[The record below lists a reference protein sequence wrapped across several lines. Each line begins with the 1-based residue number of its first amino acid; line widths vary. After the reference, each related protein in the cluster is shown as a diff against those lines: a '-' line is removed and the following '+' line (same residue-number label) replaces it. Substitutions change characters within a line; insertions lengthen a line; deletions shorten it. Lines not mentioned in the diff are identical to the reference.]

1 MRSILIVR
9 AGAVGDAVLTLPL
22 LEALA
27 EAGVER
33 IGVLGTPGSWAF
45 LAPGGVELFDFDG
58 REWLGLFTGET
69 SLGPRAERL
78 AREFDAAIVLLGP
91 QRERVETALRA
102 LGVAAIVGATPAAKD
117 ERASEAAVEAAFAEP
132 HWPPGPAHAASRL
145 LQSLGPLGA
154 TASRPAWPAAPK
166 VLQESPFLRVEP
178 HEVEGIVRT
187 LAIAP
192 FAPQGILAIHP
203 GSGGAAKRWP
213 AVRFASLAIAAEDR
227 WGLTPIFVAGPAD
240 AEVWR
245 QVQEALPQ
253 SFRPRALRERP
264 LREVLALLSVARAYI
279 GNDAGVGHLA
289 ARACPTLTLF
299 GPTDPAIW
307 HPVGRHV
314 ATLEGPR
321 GRLKDLSLESV
332 LEALALVW
340 RIRNS
345 PHLGAGP

>member
-1 MRSILIVR
+1 VRSILIVR

-27 EAGVER
+27 EAGVRR
-33 IGVLGTPGSWAF
+33 IGVLGTPGSWSF
-45 LAPGGVELFDFDG
+45 LAPGSVELFDFDG
-58 REWLGLFTGET
+58 REWLGLFAGEQ

-91 QRERVETALRA
+91 RRERVETALRA
-102 LGVAAIVGATPAAKD
+102 LGVAAVVGATPAAKD
-117 ERASEAAVEAAFAEP
+117 ERASEAAVEATFAEP

-145 LQSLGPLGA
+145 LQSLGLLGA
-154 TASRPAWPAAPK
+154 AAFSSAWPAAPNA
-166 VLQESPFLRVEP
+166 LEESALLRVKR
-178 HEVEGIVRT
+178 HEVECLVRT

-192 FAPQGILAIHP
+192 TTPPGVLAIHP

-213 AVRFASLAIAAEDR
+213 AVLFASLAIAAEER

-245 QVQEALPQ
+245 QVQAALPQ
-253 SFRPRALRERP
+253 SFRPRVLHERP
-264 LREVLALLSVARAYI
+264 LREVLALRSVARAYI

-314 ATLEGPR
+314 ATLQGPR
-321 GRLKDLSLESV
+321 GRLEDLSLESA
-332 LEALALVW
+332 LEALARV
-340 RIRNS
+340 
-345 PHLGAGP
+345 LGASSHRVR